1 MTKTQGQFEKRP
13 RDFYKTPA
21 KVVLSLKD
29 FLPSAFTFA
38 EPCAGDGALVVHLE
52 KLGGV
57 CLLPLDIEPQAD
69 WVTEG
74 DANNLTGEAV
84 EWCNY
89 IITNPPFSWNVL
101 KPLMEKWIDLQPT
114 ILLLPAD
121 FMHNLRFTPFL
132 RSCEKIVSIGR
143 VQWIEGSKG
152 SGVENYCWYFFNGNN
167 NKATEFYGR

>member
-13 RDFYKTPA
+13 RDYYKTPA

-29 FLPSAFTFA
+29 FLPSTFTFA

-69 WVTEG
+69 WITEG

-89 IITNPPFSWNVL
+89 IITNPPFFVKYL
-101 KPLMEKWIDLQPT
+101 KT
-114 ILLLPAD
+114 
-121 FMHNLRFTPFL
+121 
-132 RSCEKIVSIGR
+132 
-143 VQWIEGSKG
+143 
-152 SGVENYCWYFFNGNN
+152 FNG
-167 NKATEFYGR
+167 KMDWSPTHYSSFASRLYAQLKVYPFSLQL